1 MGYAGH
7 MDPYDDMPDLESSDD
22 DLPDLLSS
30 EDSSEDDDL
39 PDLLSSADSSEDWC
53 TGVRRSHPMLDHIL
67 GVGTYEEELVCL
79 MHQVTDLLLSHV
91 SRERET
97 TSSIWQSAEPASNVD

>member
-39 PDLLSSADSSEDWC
+39 PDLLSSADS
-53 TGVRRSHPMLDHIL
+53 RSHPVVDHTL
-67 GVGTYEEELVCL
+67 GVGTYEEEIVSL
-79 MHQVTDLLLSHV
+79 MNQVRLMSRFHV

-97 TSSIWQSAEPASNVD
+97 TSSIRQSAKPASNVD